1 MFTIK
6 FHFRNVDESIDFIE
20 QSKSMLEGFD
30 HKVST
35 ENNGKIVK
43 VEILK
48 LKDKVTWEVKG
59 KCFYMN

>member
-1 MFTIK
+1 MFTIR

-20 QSKSMLEGFD
+20 QSKSMLDGFD
-30 HKVST
+30 CKVST

-59 KCFYMN
+59 KCFYLN